1 MKRREFIKSTLAAA
15 GAASL
20 ALPATVSAASKGSK
34 SWKLLTS
41 LPKGLPGPGVS
52 ADRFAK
58 RVTEMS
64 GGRLKIKVY
73 SGGELV
79 PPFGTQEAVENGVA
93 EIYQGSGSWFAGRDK
108 AHSFFSVV
116 PFGLDYG
123 EFNAWLRFGGGQKLW
138 DDFTLPRGLKC
149 FNAGGSGVQ
158 TAGWFKK
165 EIKSLSDLQG
175 LNFRITGFGAQVM
188 RKIGVNPVS
197 IPPSE
202 IFPSLQA
209 GSLDAA
215 EWVGPSNDLAFGF
228 HKIMTY
234 MYTPSFSDIHGGM
247 EFGINKK
254 AWDSLDKELQL
265 IIEVATEAETN
276 ILFSDNFYSN
286 IIALEKIKSM
296 EKVTI
301 GQFPDSVWD
310 ALRKAS
316 KEVMDD
322 ARAKSK
328 AVAKI
333 QDSFFAF
340 GKKASTYR
348 GLYDTRLY
356 TQRSKY
362 YD

>member
-1 MKRREFIKSTLAAA
+1 MKRRDFIKGALVA
-15 GAASL
+15 GTASL
-20 ALPATVSAASKGSK
+20 VVPSTASAGSK
-34 SWKLLTS
+34 NWKLVTS

-58 RVTEMS
+58 RITQMS
-64 GGRLKIKVY
+64 GGRLKIKVF

-79 PPFGTQEAVENGVA
+79 PPFGTQEAVETGVA
-93 EIYQGSGSWFAGRDK
+93 EIYHGSGSWFAGRDM

-116 PFGLDYG
+116 PFGLDCA
-123 EFNAWLRFGGGQKLW
+123 EFNAWLRHGGGQKLW

-149 FNAGGSGVQ
+149 FTGGGTGVQ
-158 TAGWFKK
+158 TGGWFKK
-165 EIKSLSDLQG
+165 EIKSLSDMQG

-202 IFPSLQA
+202 IFPSLQSGA
-209 GSLDAA
+209 LDAA
-215 EWVGPSNDLAFGF
+215 EWVGPAQDLAFGF
-228 HKIMTY
+228 QKIMTH
-234 MYTPSFSDIHGGM
+234 MYTPSFSDIHGGI

-254 AWDSLDKELQL
+254 AWDSLDKDLQL
-265 IIEVATEAETN
+265 IIQVAAEAEN
-276 ILFSDNFYSN
+276 ELLYSDNLYASV
-286 IIALEKIKSM
+286 IALEKIKAM
-296 EKVTI
+296 KKVTI
-301 GQFPDSVWD
+301 GNFPDSVWD

-316 KEVMDD
+316 KEVMDE

-328 AVAKI
+328 TVAKI

-340 GKKASTYR
+340 AKSASSYR
-348 GLYDTRLY
+348 LLYENRLY

-362 YD
+362 YV

>member
-1 MKRREFIKSTLAAA
+1 MKRRDFMKSTAVAIA

-20 ALPATVSAASKGSK
+20 GVPATVNAASKN
-34 SWKLLTS
+34 WKLVTS

-58 RVTEMS
+58 RVTDMS
-64 GGRLKIKVY
+64 DGRLSIKVF
-73 SGGELV
+73 SAGELV
-79 PPFGTQEAVENGVA
+79 PPFGTQEAVENGIA
-93 EIYQGSGSWFAGRDK
+93 EIYHGSGSWFAGRDK

-116 PFGLDYG
+116 PFGLDYC
-123 EFNAWLRFGGGQKLW
+123 EFNAWLNYGGGQKLW

-158 TAGWFKK
+158 TFGWFKK
-165 EIKSLSDLQG
+165 EIKSLSDMQG

-202 IFPSLQA
+202 IFPALQS

-215 EWVGPSNDLAFGF
+215 EWVGPNNDLAFGF
-228 HKIMTY
+228 HKIMTH

-254 AWDSLDKELQL
+254 AWDSLDKDLQL
-265 IIEVATEAETN
+265 IIEVAAEAETN
-276 ILFSDNFYSN
+276 ILFADGFYGN
-286 IIALEKIKSM
+286 ILALEKIKSM
-296 EKVTI
+296 KEITI
-301 GQFPDSVWD
+301 GQLPDSVWD

-316 KEVMDD
+316 KEVMNE
-322 ARAKSK
+322 AREGNKT
-328 AVAKI
+328 VADI

-340 GKKASTYR
+340 AKIASSYR
-348 GLYDTRLY
+348 LSYETPLYIE
-356 TQRSKY
+356 RSKY
-362 YD
+362 YA